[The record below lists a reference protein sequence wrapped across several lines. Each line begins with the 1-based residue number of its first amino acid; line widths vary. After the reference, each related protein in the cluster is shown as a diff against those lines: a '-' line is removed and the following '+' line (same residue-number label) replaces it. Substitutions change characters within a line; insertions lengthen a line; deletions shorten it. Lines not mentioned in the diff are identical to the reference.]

1 MSDGHWLK
9 KQEAGDMMQLGED
22 ATPTHECMGGHNT
35 HGCQIL
41 SQIRGYTLTI
51 RTVQKQVDYV

>member
-41 SQIRGYTLTI
+41 SQIRGYTLNN
-51 RTVQKQVDYV
+51 